1 MSPRILAL
9 SSSSMSRFSS
19 RRSLRPSWLARL
31 SEEDSAGS
39 SGIEGGCGEG
49 GFWFFWRALRRR
61 ARRDCERVGLGLGVE
76 GEEDLVVVVEE
87 GEGDVGGGSLVG
99 VGVDI
104 GFVVAREGR

>member
-1 MSPRILAL
+1 ME
-9 SSSSMSRFSS
+9 
-19 RRSLRPSWLARL
+19 RL
-31 SEEDSAGS
+31 SDEDSAGS

-49 GFWFFWRALRRR
+49 WFWFFWRALRRR

-76 GEEDLVVVVEE
+76 GVDEEDLVTEEE

-104 GFVVAREGR
+104 WFVLPLRWRGGG